1 MNNFFLVW
9 ILFFSPFY
17 LFAQSSTIIGTAFDN
32 EYSIAMCADNA
43 GNVYIGATNNNEPW
57 VLKRDV
63 NNNVVWSQKLNTIA
77 TGSNSD
83 ISYIDIVGDTI
94 FGCGWLKTGT
104 TIKGSLLFKMNATT
118 GALYWVKA
126 ESTSKTF
133 LSTMK
138 YANGKYFISG
148 SQTNNANGYNG
159 KVMAVSSATGNIIWQ
174 TNAIGI
180 TFPGFGVDYIDDFYS
195 STEMVNGK
203 MFITGRSYVSAT
215 ATNMRTILVG
225 VSDLGVVFL
234 TKFLEFNPATA
245 PDARFYGAAI
255 EYDGTDSLI
264 VLQHGDDVCMSSSC
278 TDFKV
283 GLIKTDLFGNVSWC
297 KEYDVNG
304 VSTEVG
310 RGLTVTPNAYVFYG
324 FANYN
329 YTSSK
334 LFVAKTNK
342 QGVLQTAKL
351 VSYTGGNLGHGIGPL
366 PTAGSSSYINGKH
379 YIPGSFFTTN
389 ANSRDILQLVLNDNL
404 DDAISCFTLTPATIT
419 VTNYPPFS
427 GPLNTNLPADQVTF
441 NVNPT
446 PALLNYVSPCTA
458 PINFSQ
464 NSSCS
469 SSVITVSAPAISN
482 PTFLW
487 SNGTTG
493 NTITANNTNALFV
506 TVSNPV
512 NCCVVVDTIVPVLTP
527 SNLNVS
533 LPNDT
538 TICLGTGSGFTLS
551 PTISPVVTGL
561 TYIWSNQATTN
572 SINVNQTGTYW
583 VSVNDGCQT
592 VTDTINLTVNPIPV
606 LTNSLAGT
614 ICNQTNTNI
623 TLTSNIPATFTWNAI
638 NNVSITGETTSN
650 TNSNAIQNTLINN
663 TTNNQVVSYVVT
675 TTAGTCSSTS
685 TIQFTVL
692 PPLATPIIT
701 ASGPTTFCTGGSV
714 TLSSNYPTGN
724 TWSTGQ
730 TSQSITVNTSSTIT
744 LTVNIN
750 GCSSPST
757 SITINELNVSL
768 PTASLTGGGI
778 FCQGQNV
785 TPVTVNFTGA
795 GPWTLSYQINGVNQ
809 TPISTSNSPYTLG
822 QTAGNYLLTSVVD
835 LNCTNTV
842 NDASL
847 IVINPLP
854 IITFTADTLIGC
866 VPLTVNFTGTSNG
879 DPNACTWTLSNGQ
892 ILVGCNPSYTFNQAG
907 CYDVALASTLNGCS
921 ASVNASQFICIG
933 NNPTIDNFNSTLEF
947 CNLSDGGITSSAS
960 LGTTPYSFVLY
971 QGPTLVSSNPIGTFT
986 GLQSGDYSLLVVD
999 QIGCVDSVIVTVDS
1013 IPAPSASLQDMVLCD
1028 LTIQMNG
1035 VLSYTGTNWT
1045 SNSSLIHFSNAT
1057 AQNPTIVAD
1066 ALGIY
1071 SITVTDTVCNF
1082 SETFQL
1088 TFLAEPFT
1096 QVLDTTLC
1104 LGETQ
1109 ILTALIQPQN
1119 TGYLWSTGSTTSS
1132 ISVTQSGNYI
1142 VAASN
1147 SCGIYIDTATVE
1159 FSSCEIELPNVFTP
1173 NNDGENDY
1181 FQLLYFGGLKTFQC
1195 TILNRWG
1202 QVIREYDNPAFMWDG
1217 KTEDLDDVLEGVYFY
1232 IVKAEMNGGSEIK
1245 KHGHITLIR

>member
-1 MNNFFLVW
+1 V
-9 ILFFSPFY
+9 
-17 LFAQSSTIIGTAFDN
+17 N
-32 EYSIAMCADNA
+32 EYPYGVCADNA
-43 GNVYIGATNNNEPW
+43 GNVYFGATSNNDSW
-57 VLKRDV
+57 IFKRDV
-63 NNNVVWSQKLNTIA
+63 NNAVVWSRKLNTVA
-77 TGSNSD
+77 SGFSSD
-83 ISYIDIVGDTI
+83 VSYIDIIGDTI

-104 TIKGSLLFKMNATT
+104 TINGSLLFKLNATT
-118 GALYWVKA
+118 GATYWVKS
-126 ESTSKTF
+126 ESVSNTYFTSV
-133 LSTMK
+133 K
-138 YANGKYFISG
+138 YANGKYFATG
-148 SQTNNANGYNG
+148 TQMNNAAGYNG
-159 KVMAVSSATGNIIWQ
+159 KVIAFSSANGSIIWQ

-195 STEMVNGK
+195 STEMVNGQ

-215 ATNMRTILVG
+215 PNNMRTILLG
-225 VSDLGVVFL
+225 INDLGTIFL
-234 TKFLEFNPATA
+234 QKYLEFNTA
-245 PDARFYGAAI
+245 NSGDSRFYGISI
-255 EYDGTDSLI
+255 EFDGPDSLV
-264 VLQHGDDVCMSSSC
+264 VLQYGDDNCSGC
-278 TDFKV
+278 TDNKA
-283 GLIKTDLFGNVSWC
+283 GLIKTDLNGNVSWC
-297 KEYDVNG
+297 KEYDLSG
-304 VSTEVG
+304 ISLEVG
-310 RGLTVTPNAYVFYG
+310 RGLNITPNSYVFYG
-324 FANYN
+324 YANLNQNNSKMFA
-329 YTSSK
+329 
-334 LFVAKTNK
+334 VKTTK
-342 QGVLQTAKL
+342 TGVFQMAKL
-351 VSYTGGNLGHGIGPL
+351 ISLGTGNLGHISGPINCG
-366 PTAGSSSYINGKH
+366 GSSNYKNGKH
-379 YIPGSFFTTN
+379 YIPGAYFTTN
-389 ANSRDILQLVLNDNL
+389 TNSRDIAQIVLNDNL
-404 DDAISCFTLTPATIT
+404 EDPQGCLTIT
-419 VTNYPPFS
+419 PVSATTNIFPPFS
-427 GPLNTNLPADQVTF
+427 SVLNVTSPSNVMNLTIQPSPIQYPFISPCSANVTF
-441 NVNPT
+441 T
-446 PALLNYVSPCTA
+446 
-458 PINFSQ
+458 Q
-464 NSSCS
+464 NSNCN
-469 SSVITVSAPAISN
+469 SSVITASVSTINN
-482 PTFLW
+482 PTYAW
-487 SNGTTG
+487 SNGAIG
-493 NTITANNTNALFV
+493 NTTTANNTDTLFV
-506 TVSNPV
+506 SVSNPIT
-512 NCCVVVDTIVPVLTP
+512 CCVVVDTIVPIFTP

-551 PTISPVVTGL
+551 PVISPAVAGL
-561 TYIWSNQATTN
+561 TYLWSNQATTS

-592 VTDTINLTVNPIPV
+592 VTETINLTLNPVPV
-606 LTNSLAGT
+606 LTNVLAAT
-614 ICNQTNTNI
+614 ICHQANTNI
-623 TLTSNIPATFTWNAI
+623 TLTSSIPATFTWNAV
-638 NNVSITGETTSN
+638 NNVSVNGETTSN
-650 TNSNAIQNTLINN
+650 TNSNTIQDILLNN
-663 TTNNQVVSYVVT
+663 TANNQVVSYAVT
-675 TTAGTCSSTS
+675 TTAGGCSSTAN
-685 TIQFTVL
+685 IQITVIPAL
-692 PPLATPIIT
+692 PAPIIT
-701 ASGPTTFCTGGSV
+701 ASGPTTFCAGGSV

-757 SITINELNVSL
+757 SVSINELNVNL
-768 PTASLTGGGI
+768 PTASLTGGGT

-854 IITFTADTLIGC
+854 IISFTADTLIGC

-971 QGPTLVSSNPIGTFT
+971 QGPTLVSSNPTGTFA

-1028 LTIQMNG
+1028 LTLQMNG

-1045 SNSSLIHFSNAT
+1045 SNSSMIHFSNAT

-1181 FQLLYFGGLKTFQC
+1181 FQLLYFGGIKTFQC

-1232 IVKAEMNGGSEIK
+1232 MVKAEMNGGSEIK